1 LGEFQ
6 GGLVIADGFLL
17 LLPGLAAKFEGLIVN
32 EASATEGSPKLSGLC
47 ISGEE
52 SVIESLLDDHVDI
65 LDHFRGCCDRN

>member
-1 LGEFQ
+1 M
-6 GGLVIADGFLL
+6 IADGFLL

-32 EASATEGSPKLSGLC
+32 EASATEGSTKLSGLR

-65 LDHFRGCCDRN
+65 LDHLRGCCDSN